1 MILSLWIHY
10 FLRLPSQF
18 FVFLCLLL
26 QPFLFP
32 LSDNELVSCDS
43 LALQVNMQNDE
54 VEQQKDENRV
64 DRATDPSYNEAPQ
77 ELREG
82 LLGCENSQCDD
93 KDEEMSK
100 S

>member
-1 MILSLWIHY
+1 
-10 FLRLPSQF
+10 
-18 FVFLCLLL
+18 
-26 QPFLFP
+26 
-32 LSDNELVSCDS
+32 
-43 LALQVNMQNDE
+43 MQNDE